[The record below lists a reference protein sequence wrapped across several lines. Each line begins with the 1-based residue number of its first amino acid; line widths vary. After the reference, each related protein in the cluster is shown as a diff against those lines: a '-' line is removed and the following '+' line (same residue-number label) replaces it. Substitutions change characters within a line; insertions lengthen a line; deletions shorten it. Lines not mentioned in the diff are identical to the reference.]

1 MALNQLADSRD
12 IKFILFELLEVD
24 SITKNE
30 KYADFDKDIFE
41 EIINLAETIAVEQ
54 VYPFTQEADKAGAVY
69 NPETK
74 EVKIPDV
81 LKPGLDAYYE
91 AGFAGINIEP
101 EFGGM
106 GMPFIV
112 FQASLDYFA
121 CANVAFSMY
130 PHLSLGAMDLVKMF
144 GREKDKQIICEK
156 IISGEWGGT
165 MCLTEPEAGSDVG
178 ALKSKAE
185 KIDDET
191 YSITGQKIFISSG
204 ENDYYKNMIH
214 PVLARVEG
222 DPEGTKGI
230 SIFTTPKY
238 RFDSEGTIGEAND
251 VLCSGIEHK
260 MGIKASAT
268 CTLSFGDDK
277 NCHGYLMG
285 DQQQGMKI
293 MFHMMNETR
302 LYVGMQAASVS
313 STAYMHALTYA
324 RNRVQGKDPLNPK
337 GPDTAII
344 NHPDVKRLLLSMKS
358 KVEAMRTLVYFNT
371 FLFDEAELLE
381 GDSKKEAQA
390 LIEILIPIVK
400 AGNTDTS
407 WEVTGD
413 AIQVYGGYGFCSD
426 YPVEQFA
433 RDCKILSLYEG
444 TNGIQSMDLAMR
456 KLLMNKD
463 QYNYS
468 IFKKKINETISK
480 AKGIV
485 EDKYVSNIEKGLAK
499 LDEVVNEMIS
509 RKEKKNF
516 SEIFADATP
525 LREIFVM
532 MTYGWM
538 HLWALTLVTP
548 KADELIGDKKGD
560 DLKSFIEDNAE
571 AAYYHGRVLSGKFY
585 IGSEFQKYFG
595 KVNCILDGDSAI
607 CESSD
612 AAFTGAPLE

>member
-24 SITKNE
+24 KITKFE
-30 KYADFDKDIFE
+30 QYSDFDREIFE
-41 EIINLAETIAVEQ
+41 EIIDLAETIAIEK
-54 VYPFTQEADKAGAVY
+54 VYPHTQEADKIHAVY
-69 NPETK
+69 DPATK
-74 EVKIPDV
+74 EVKIPEV

-106 GMPFIV
+106 GMPFII

-121 CANVAFSMY
+121 CASLAFSMY
-130 PHLSLGAMDLVKMF
+130 PHLSLGAMNLVKKF
-144 GREKDKQIICEK
+144 GREEDKHIICEK

-178 ALKSKAE
+178 ALKSKAA
-185 KIDDET
+185 KRDDGAYT
-191 YSITGQKIFISSG
+191 ISGQKIFISSG
-204 ENDYYKNMIH
+204 ENDYYENMIH

-230 SIFTTPKY
+230 SIFTTPKH
-238 RFDSEGTIGEAND
+238 RFDSNGIIENSND
-251 VLCSGIEHK
+251 VVCSGIEHK

-268 CTLSFGDDK
+268 CTLNFGDDK

-285 DQQQGMKI
+285 EQQQGMKI

-302 LYVGMQAASVS
+302 LYVGMQGASVS

-324 RNRVQGKDPLNPK
+324 RNRVQGKDPLNQK

-344 NHPDVKRLLLSMKS
+344 NHPDIKRLLLSMKS
-358 KVEAMRTLVYFNT
+358 RVEAMRTLVYFNT
-371 FLFDEAELLE
+371 YLFDQSELLE
-381 GDSKKEAQA
+381 GDEKKETQA

-407 WEVTGD
+407 WDVTGD

-444 TNGIQSMDLAMR
+444 TNGIQSIDLAMR

-468 IFKKKINETISK
+468 IFKKRIQKTISA
-480 AKGIV
+480 AKEIV
-485 EDKYVSNIEKGLAK
+485 DNKYITNIEKGLEK
-499 LDEVVNEMIS
+499 LDEVIEMMKS
-509 RKEKKNF
+509 RKEVNNF
-516 SEIFADATP
+516 ADIFSDATP
-525 LREIFVM
+525 LREVFVM
-532 MTYGWM
+532 LTYAWM
-538 HLWALTLVTP
+538 HLWALTLAAP
-548 KADELIGDKKGD
+548 KVAELLGDKKGAERD
-560 DLKSFIEDNAE
+560 DLINDNTE
-571 AAYYHGRVLSGKFY
+571 AAYYYGRVLSGQFY
-585 IGSEFQKYFG
+585 IGSEFQKFFG
-595 KVNCILDGDSAI
+595 KIDYILKGDTAVS
-607 CESSD
+607 ESFD
-612 AAFTGAPLE
+612 AVFTGAPLE